1 MELIKQLAF
10 NNTNEIICP
19 IDRPGMIKII
29 ASGELAAEG
38 KDHRLVIRLNGS
50 NSSYKSFVHMG
61 GDAGINEW
69 GNPEEG
75 IYTGRNGWGL
85 DATFMLD
92 YTLTINS
99 DYQKVVGSGMSAFAL
114 GDNRFLGYESHGSF
128 VTGSPIYSIELGF
141 TNGGI
146 VRIGDLRVYQ
156 M

>member
-61 GDAGINEW
+61 GDTGINE
-69 GNPEEG
+69 
-75 IYTGRNGWGL
+75 
-85 DATFMLD
+85 
-92 YTLTINS
+92 
-99 DYQKVVGSGMSAFAL
+99 
-114 GDNRFLGYESHGSF
+114 
-128 VTGSPIYSIELGF
+128 
-141 TNGGI
+141 
-146 VRIGDLRVYQ
+146 
-156 M
+156 